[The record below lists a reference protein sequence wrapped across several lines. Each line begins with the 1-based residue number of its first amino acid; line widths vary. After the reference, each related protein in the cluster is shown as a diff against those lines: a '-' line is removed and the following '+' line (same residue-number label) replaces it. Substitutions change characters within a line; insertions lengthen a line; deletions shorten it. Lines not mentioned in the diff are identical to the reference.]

1 MSARTLLLEEL
12 ARAPEGVAQDLLVHL
27 RGLMS
32 SNKVG
37 ETAGKDHFE
46 TYWSQL
52 YGSLEGCEWN
62 EPADLPFEKR
72 EAW

>member
-12 ARAPEGVAQDLLVHL
+12 ARAPDGVAQDLLVHL

-32 SNKVG
+32 SQKG
-37 ETAGKDHFE
+37 KGAAGKDHFE
-46 TYWSQL
+46 TYWNQL
-52 YGSLEGCEWN
+52 YGSLEDCEWD
-62 EPADLPFEKR
+62 EPTDLPFETR